1 MENHN
6 GENYIENQSINN
18 NLNNNENIN
27 IQYNNNN
34 NNHDLNIKTIMNK
47 LSVMPISFLI
57 FFVINIIIYFYSK
70 IYPIEK
76 SKYVFQYISIVEK
89 NQYYRVITRYFIH
102 FGFFHLILEL
112 IAIFYLCKFS
122 ENMLGTLLSLSLI
135 SVSMILVSF
144 IHLILIPIISFII
157 KGRFPL
163 LLNILY
169 EGGLTP
175 ILFALLTYFSF
186 FHHRDEEV
194 TLEFIMVI
202 KLKYSFIMLLLILY
216 AFTPNR
222 TFLGN
227 VSGIIGGIILK
238 NYPKYFLPK
247 VKWIKEMEEKYS
259 LNKIKFCYRYINL
272 NNRKMKDILKEF
284 DEDSMNDIIKIVNIN
299 KNNNK
304 RNKIEFPEIE
314 DNM

>member
-1 MENHN
+1 MDNQN

-27 IQYNNNN
+27 IQQRSNNNN
-34 NNHDLNIKTIMNK
+34 DALNIKNVINK
-47 LSVMPISFLI
+47 FYDMPVSFLI
-57 FFVINIIIYFYSK
+57 FFIINIIIYLYSK
-70 IYPIEK
+70 IGAIDA
-76 SKYVFQYISIVEK
+76 SKYIFQYISIIEK

-112 IAIFYLCKFS
+112 IPLFYLCKFS
-122 ENMLGTLLSLSLI
+122 ENMLGTLLSISLI

-144 IHLILIPIISFII
+144 IHLLIIPIISFII

-186 FHHRDEEV
+186 FHYRREEV
-194 TLEFIMVI
+194 TLDFIIVI
-202 KLKYSFIMLLLILY
+202 KFKYSFILLLLILY

-227 VSGIIGGIILK
+227 ISGIIGGIILK
-238 NYPKYFLPK
+238 KYPKYFLPK
-247 VKWIKEMEEKYS
+247 IKWIKEMEEKYS
-259 LNKIKFCYRYINL
+259 LNKIRFLYRYINF
-272 NNRKMKDILKEF
+272 NNNKMKNMLKEF
-284 DEDSMNDIIKIVNIN
+284 NEDSMNDIIKIININ
-299 KNNNK
+299 KNNNI
-304 RNKIEFPEIE
+304 RNKIEFQEF
-314 DNM
+314 DNNL

>member
-1 MENHN
+1 
-6 GENYIENQSINN
+6 
-18 NLNNNENIN
+18 
-27 IQYNNNN
+27 
-34 NNHDLNIKTIMNK
+34 
-47 LSVMPISFLI
+47 MPISFLT

-70 IYPIEK
+70 IYPIET
-76 SKYVFQYISIVEK
+76 SKYIFQYISIIEK

-102 FGFFHLILEL
+102 FGFFHLSLEL
-112 IAIFYLCKFS
+112 TILFYLCKFS
-122 ENMLGTLLSLSLI
+122 ENMLGTLISLSLI
-135 SVSMILVSF
+135 SVSMILISI
-144 IHLILIPIISFII
+144 IHLIIIPIISFIVN
-157 KGRFPL
+157 GRFPL

-202 KLKYSFIMLLLILY
+202 KLKYSFILLLLILY

-238 NYPKYFLPK
+238 KYPKYFLPK

-259 LNKIKFCYRYINL
+259 LNKIRFLYRYINL
-272 NNRKMKDILKEF
+272 NNNKMKDILKEF

-299 KNNNK
+299 KNKNI
-304 RNKIEFPEIE
+304 RNKIEFPEID

>member
-1 MENHN
+1 MENQN
-6 GENYIENQSINN
+6 GDNYIERQNININN

-27 IQYNNNN
+27 NQQRYNNNN
-34 NNHDLNIKTIMNK
+34 SINIQNILIKFSDM
-47 LSVMPISFLI
+47 SISFLI

-70 IYPIEK
+70 IYPIET
-76 SKYVFQYISIVEK
+76 SKYIFQYISIIEK

-102 FGFFHLILEL
+102 FGFFHLSLEL
-112 IAIFYLCKFS
+112 TILFYLCKFS

-135 SVSMILVSF
+135 SVSMILVSL
-144 IHLILIPIISFII
+144 IHLIIIPIISFIVN
-157 KGRFPL
+157 GRFPL
-163 LLNILY
+163 LLNLLY

-202 KLKYSFIMLLLILY
+202 KLKYSFILLLLILY

-238 NYPKYFLPK
+238 KYPKYFLPK

-259 LNKIKFCYRYINL
+259 LNKIKFLYKYINL
-272 NNRKMKDILKEF
+272 NNSKMKDILKEF
-284 DEDSMNDIIKIVNIN
+284 DEDSMNDIINIVNIN
-299 KNNNK
+299 RNH
-304 RNKIEFPEIE
+304 RNKIEFPEND
-314 DNM
+314 DNI